1 MHCIEII
8 IAAESSEVSERI
20 LNCFWNLFRY
30 SMYSD
35 DSIIRQKWSKGASGW
50 LAGTYGATQ
59 RLVKKKN
66 YANKIPINDYSHTYF
81 YPYKCTL

>member
-50 LAGTYGATQ
+50 LAGTYGAT
-59 RLVKKKN
+59 
-66 YANKIPINDYSHTYF
+66 
-81 YPYKCTL
+81 